1 MSATQNGKIRQVTET
16 IIVIGMNIASEAH
29 WGRVF
34 DWCDLKFG
42 KGVKFENSAEG
53 FIFFLCR
60 VSELATE
67 QKKDGV
73 MVGLEPA
80 GAVRETASCHELPL
94 ESYRE
99 SSLQCGIKSNAG

>member
-34 DWCDLKFG
+34 DWCDLEFG

-53 FIFFLCR
+53 FIFFC
-60 VSELATE
+60 
-67 QKKDGV
+67 
-73 MVGLEPA
+73 A
-80 GAVRETASCHELPL
+80 GYLSWQPNRRRTASW
-94 ESYRE
+94 
-99 SSLQCGIKSNAG
+99 